1 VETFATSYPSP
12 ARKGGSSRSLE
23 HPHSTQSIL
32 DRLNHIYGLTGN
44 RKLLKIIRAKHTRE
58 LPVDEINNC
67 LMAIFRDH
75 ALVEAYSMLY
85 ELNYKRFMLVIF
97 NKIKYYCHLLDPKDI
112 LQDVFLSIY
121 RYPARFKD
129 EKKYAFRNWT
139 YSIIRNTIF
148 KHLKTQDPHEYASDV
163 LKDILEDRK
172 TGSPL
177 NNLVTSEGL
186 KGFKKLYILY
196 LILYLN
202 IVNNYLSSRER
213 LALQLVEVEDKRYRE
228 AAEIL
233 GIKLENFKMVV
244 CRARKKIL
252 KHMNRLLGEDES

>member
-1 VETFATSYPSP
+1 MESVLK
-12 ARKGGSSRSLE
+12 RLE
-23 HPHSTQSIL
+23 HICEVTDSAAL
-32 DRLNHIYGLTGN
+32 RE
-44 RKLLKIIRAKHTRE
+44 IIEAYKDTE
-58 LPVDEINNC
+58 IPLEIINNH

-75 ALVEAYSMLY
+75 NLVEAYSLLY
-85 ELNYKRFMLVIF
+85 ELNHKRFMLVIF

-121 RYPARFKD
+121 RYPSRFRED
-129 EKKYAFRNWT
+129 KKFAFRNWT

-148 KHLKTQDPHEYASDV
+148 KHLKMRENHEYSSDV
-163 LKDILEDRK
+163 LTDIVEDKKARN
-172 TGSPL
+172 PL
-177 NNLVTSEGL
+177 QNLVKTESL
-186 KGFKKLYILY
+186 KRFKKLYILY

-202 IVNNYLSSRER
+202 VVNNFLTSRER

-228 AAEIL
+228 ASEQL

-252 KHMNRLLGEDES
+252 KHMNKLLGDDES